1 MTSLITVTNGEHEY
15 IREWIE
21 YHLNIGVELICIGFN
36 GPTQQFDFMPR
47 YDKVK
52 YFDFSYNDQCR
63 ISKSLKV
70 NENEFTEFDNIDSHY
85 NKSVSEMKPLQKMHN
100 IMIDTLEY
108 LYPGIKFCAV
118 IDVDEF
124 LVINNSNY
132 VNNIDKLLVEKFPD
146 WHSSY
151 FVSRIYYGDNNL
163 IEYED
168 KPVMERFFDLD
179 NYCDC
184 GWENNLNNHNKII
197 INLWHKDTKDNKCK
211 MLSKYHCGLSSTKY
225 KLLMRD
231 LECANFFTK
240 SFEEYIKKWST
251 KQNRRNM
258 LSNYFKYVNEMT
270 DEKFKALP
278 ELLNK
283 YNITDYNLLRDEENK
298 ELRNTYKKFLE
309 NQ

>member
-1 MTSLITVTNGEHEY
+1 MTSIVTVTNGEHEY

-36 GPTQQFDFMPR
+36 GPSQQFDFMPR
-47 YDKVK
+47 YDRVR
-52 YFDFSYNDQCR
+52 YFDFSYDNQCR
-63 ISKSLKV
+63 PSESLIFDENKFTESDKL
-70 NENEFTEFDNIDSHY
+70 ENEY
-85 NKSVSEMKPLQKMHN
+85 NSLYEMKPLQKIHN
-100 IMIDTLEY
+100 IMIDTIRY
-108 LYPGIKFCAV
+108 LYPKVKFCAI

-124 LVINNSNY
+124 LVINNTNY
-132 VNNIDKLLVEKFPD
+132 VNDIDKLLVEKFPD
-146 WHSSY
+146 ANSSF
-151 FVSRIYYGDNNL
+151 FVSRIYYGDNNH
-163 IEYED
+163 IYYD
-168 KPVMERFFDLD
+168 DNKSVMERFFSYD
-179 NYCDC
+179 NYCEC
-184 GWENNLNNHNKII
+184 GYENGLFRHNKII
-197 INLWHKDTKDNKCK
+197 INLWHDDTKANKCR
-211 MLSKYHCGLSSTKY
+211 MLSKYNCGLSHTMY
-225 KLLMRD
+225 RLLMRD

-240 SFEEYIKKWST
+240 SFEEHIKKWST